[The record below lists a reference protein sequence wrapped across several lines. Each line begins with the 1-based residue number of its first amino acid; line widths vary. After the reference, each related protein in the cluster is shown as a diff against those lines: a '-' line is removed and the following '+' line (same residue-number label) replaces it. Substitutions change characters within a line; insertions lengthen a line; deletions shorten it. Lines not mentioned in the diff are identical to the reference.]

1 MPSIIGTPSCRRA
14 SLRARSLF
22 AALILTSV
30 AAYAQETPFT
40 LDAALQAATDHSA
53 VMGAAQASVR
63 ASSEAAVRAGQL
75 PDPMLKAGIDNLP
88 VTGQQKFTVGQDFMT
103 MRRVGIEQEWVS
115 GEKRRLQSALANDV
129 VDRERAGY
137 LAQLANTRQQ
147 TAIAWL
153 NAVYAKKTVSLQQEL
168 VDHMSHELAAT
179 KASYRGAKA
188 TAADVTQA
196 QVMLAQTQDQL
207 LKTRQTFRTALIG
220 LSRWTAMP
228 ASDVTGEPPAPLSY
242 VSTLPPEELREV
254 QPALVAASRDIALA
268 DADTAV
274 ANSNRSPNWTWGV
287 AYQQRGGAYSNMVSI
302 GVSIPLPINRK
313 NRQDRDAAEKAELGT
328 RARLMYEDAQ
338 RQVEADIR
346 TQSAT
351 LESGRERIANLSDSL
366 LPAAGQRVQLAA
378 AAYKAGTG
386 SLADTFAARRAQ
398 LEAELQVLDLRR
410 DVSQTWAQLEYQV
423 VPASMTAGL

>member
-1 MPSIIGTPSCRRA
+1 MSLTIGTPSRRRA
-14 SLRARSLF
+14 PLRARSLF

-30 AAYAQETPFT
+30 AAYAQETPVT

-53 VMGAAQASVR
+53 AMGAAQASVR
-63 ASSEAAVRAGQL
+63 AGSEAAVRAGQL
-75 PDPMLKAGIDNLP
+75 PDPTLKAGVDNLP
-88 VTGQQKFTVGQDFMT
+88 VTGPQKYTIGQDFMT
-103 MRRVGIEQEWVS
+103 MRRIGIEQEWVS
-115 GEKRRLQSALANDV
+115 GDKRRLRSELANDL

-137 LAQLANTRQQ
+137 LGQLANTRQQ

-153 NAVYAKKTVSLQQEL
+153 SAVFAKKGVSLQRQL
-168 VDHMSHELAAT
+168 VDHMTHELDAT

-196 QVMLAQTQDQL
+196 QAMLAQTQDQF
-207 LKTRQTFRTALIG
+207 LKAQQTLQTALIG
-220 LSRWTAMP
+220 LSRWTATP
-228 ASDVTGEPPAPLSY
+228 VSDVTGEPPAPQSY
-242 VSTLPPEELREV
+242 VSSLPPEELREV
-254 QPALVAASRDIALA
+254 QPVLVAASRDIAVA

-274 ANSNRSPNWTWGV
+274 ANSNRSPNWTWEV
-287 AYQQRGGAYSNMVSI
+287 AYQQRGGAYSNMVSV

-313 NRQDRDAAEKAELGT
+313 NRQDRDASEKAELAT

-346 TQSAT
+346 AQSAT
-351 LESGRERIANLSDSL
+351 LASGRERITSLSSSL

-378 AAYKAGTG
+378 AAYRAGTG

-398 LEAELQVLDLRR
+398 LEAELQVLDLQRE
-410 DVSQTWAQLEYQV
+410 VSQTWAQLEYQV
-423 VPASMTAGL
+423 VPASMSVGQ